1 MKNILLVP
9 GLLNTPALFSGQ
21 VNELSS
27 YYNFTI
33 ADHTRFETIS
43 QIAEDI
49 LENQNAPDQFVLG
62 GLSMGG
68 YICMEILRQAPERVK
83 GLILMNTS
91 ARSDSPEQKKRRLSF
106 MKVSETGRFKGVTH
120 HLLPNLVHSSFV
132 EDPLVSNVI
141 FDMAQEVGREAFI
154 RQQKAIIN
162 RIDSRNSLKRVDIPA
177 CVIVGDDDKLTP
189 PDRAREMAEILPS
202 AELHILRNC
211 GHLSALEHP
220 GEVSEILANFM
231 MKCKYS

>member
-68 YICMEILRQAPERVK
+68 YICMEILRQAPERV
-83 GLILMNTS
+83 
-91 ARSDSPEQKKRRLSF
+91 
-106 MKVSETGRFKGVTH
+106 
-120 HLLPNLVHSSFV
+120 
-132 EDPLVSNVI
+132 
-141 FDMAQEVGREAFI
+141 
-154 RQQKAIIN
+154 
-162 RIDSRNSLKRVDIPA
+162 SLKERP
-177 CVIVGDDDKLTP
+177 K
-189 PDRAREMAEILPS
+189 
-202 AELHILRNC
+202 
-211 GHLSALEHP
+211 
-220 GEVSEILANFM
+220 
-231 MKCKYS
+231 